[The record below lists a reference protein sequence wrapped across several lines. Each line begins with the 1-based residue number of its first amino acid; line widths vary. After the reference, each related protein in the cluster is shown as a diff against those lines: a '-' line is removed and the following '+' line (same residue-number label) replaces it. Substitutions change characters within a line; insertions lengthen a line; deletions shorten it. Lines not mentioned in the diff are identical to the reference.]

1 MTNTELVAILKT
13 ISGVTFYSV
22 RAPEGAK
29 LPYLVGVFGQ
39 TSNFAADNK
48 VTHKIQAVELQ
59 LYTEKKDET
68 SEAAVESVLDA
79 YELPWDK
86 DEAYDD
92 GEQFYINYY
101 SITRR

>member
-1 MTNTELVAILKT
+1 MTNTELITVLKT
-13 ISGVTFYSV
+13 ISGVAVYSV
-22 RAPEGAK
+22 RAPEGSK
-29 LPYLVGVFGQ
+29 LPYLVATFGQ

-48 VTHKIQAVELQ
+48 VSQKIQGVSLE
-59 LYTEKKDET
+59 LYTEKKDEAT
-68 SEAAVESVLDA
+68 EQAVEAVLDA
-79 YELPWDK
+79 NELPWDK